1 MHTEAKQ
8 FTRASGAAAAEVDG
22 DTVLISPTDRRCFS
36 LNGTGTRVWDLLPT
50 AHSPGVTPD
59 ALADQLLEIYN
70 VPREVCVAEVARLLD
85 AMVDAGVVS
94 ATS

>member
-1 MHTEAKQ
+1 MHTDGRQ

-36 LNGTGTRVWDLLPT
+36 LNGTGTRVWELLPL
-50 AHSPGVTPD
+50 ANSPGVNPD
-59 ALADQLLEIYN
+59 ALADQLLEVYD
-70 VPREVCVAEVARLLD
+70 VPREVCIDEVERLLD

-94 ATS
+94 TTS

>member
-1 MHTEAKQ
+1 MDTDAKQ
-8 FTRASGAAAAEVDG
+8 FTRAPGAAAAEVDG

-36 LNGTGTRVWDLLPT
+36 LNGTGTRIWDLLPI
-50 AHSPGVTPD
+50 AHSPGASPD
-59 ALADQLLEIYN
+59 ALADQLLEIYT
-70 VPREVCVAEVARLLD
+70 VPREVCVTEVTRLLN

>member
-36 LNGTGTRVWDLLPT
+36 LNGTGTRMWDLLPL
-50 AHSPGVTPD
+50 ANSPGVSPD

-70 VPREVCVAEVARLLD
+70 VPREVCVAEVTRLID

>member
-1 MHTEAKQ
+1 MHDHAEQ

-36 LNGTGTRVWDLLPT
+36 LNGTGTRVWDLLPL
-50 AHSPGVTPD
+50 AHSPGVSPD

-70 VPREVCVAEVARLLD
+70 VPREVCVTEVTRLID